1 MKIYVVTHFYD
12 NGGSYG
18 DYIEYE
24 DHLYFSTFGKASYSF
39 WKKVSDD
46 YEGRFVLEAV
56 ELDTQR
62 KEIIEESPWIKCT
75 SYYDEEWQ
83 GEYESDYE
91 DDYGPEYDPNDYYPN
106 PMDSY
111 KEYWRWEDEASYKD
125 ISEEED
131 RAWFEYV
138 TTPGTNY
145 QIFKE
150 IEDELIRRK
159 EAMMINSNPDSVKL
173 LDELVKL
180 LGIKFDEE

>member
-12 NGGSYG
+12 NGESYE
-18 DYIEYE
+18 DYREYIEYTM
-24 DHLYFSTFGKASYSF
+24 FSTEGKAYAFYCEKILS
-39 WKKVSDD
+39 D
-46 YEGRFVLEAV
+46 YEGRYSIFEWK
-56 ELDTQR
+56 LDTQER
-62 KEIIEESPWIKCT
+62 ALLEESPWVKC
-75 SYYDEEWQ
+75 SPMYSCDDWQ
-83 GEYESDYE
+83 GDYE
-91 DDYGPEYDPNDYYPN
+91 PEYDPEDYYPD

-111 KEYWRWEDEASYKD
+111 KEYWRWEDEASYED

-145 QIFKE
+145 QTFKE
-150 IEDELIRRK
+150 IEDELVRRK